1 MNKLPRHKTIIQLSQ
16 GDMQQAVEFWLNKIL
31 LKELCAVTAIK
42 ELSALDGGTFEIEF
56 GRQIYDEP
64 EAVE

>member
-1 MNKLPRHKTIIQLSQ
+1 MKHLPKHKTIIQLSL
-16 GDMQQAVEFWLNKIL
+16 GDMQQAMEFWLNSVF
-31 LKELCAVTAIK
+31 LKEPCTVTAVK